1 MLIYKAFG
9 RVQPLQN
16 LIFSDKN
23 SIENSYFFWC
33 LILDV
38 IFCHFGVSWCQKA
51 RFWDPLGAQLDTKWR
66 PKSPKWRQNASQF
79 LVRRLPFS
87 WLISKVTF
95 GALLGTILVDF
106 GTPMAPKSLIFA
118 RFFDTFWLDFKS
130 FFSFWDAISSKIVDF
145 PHDVLHIFV
154 LDRCCQN

>member
-1 MLIYKAFG
+1 MKFSILSQSAKTTEMLIYKAFE
-9 RVQPLQN
+9 RAQHLQN

-23 SIENSYFFWC
+23 SIENSYFLWC

-51 RFWDPLGAQLDTKWR
+51 RFWDPLGAQLATKWP

-79 LVRRLPFS
+79 LVPGWPFS

-106 GTPMAPKSLIFA
+106 GTPVTPKSLIFA
-118 RFFDTFWLDFKS
+118 WFFDTFWSDFRS
-130 FFSFWDAISSKIVDF
+130 YFFPFGL
-145 PHDVLHIFV
+145 P
-154 LDRCCQN
+154 